1 MTDLLIR
8 NINED
13 DVRAIDALATRLG
26 LSRNELLRRETMN
39 LAGEDNRQR
48 RARILN
54 EPHAFFPMP
63 WTTKSCPTHGND
75 NQMAD

>member
-26 LSRNELLRRETMN
+26 LSRNELLRRETMS
-39 LAGEDNRQR
+39 LARRGQPTASREDFE
-48 RARILN
+48 RAARLFSDALDDEIMSN
-54 EPHAFFPMP
+54 A
-63 WTTKSCPTHGND
+63 W
-75 NQMAD
+75 